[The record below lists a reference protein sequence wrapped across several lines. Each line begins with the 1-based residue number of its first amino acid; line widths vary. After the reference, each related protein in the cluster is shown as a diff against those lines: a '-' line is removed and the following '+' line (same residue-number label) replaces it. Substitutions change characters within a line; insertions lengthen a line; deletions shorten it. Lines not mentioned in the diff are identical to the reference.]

1 MFSNNQPNKRVPGPI
16 KGLFFLGMAVL
27 AIFIVGH
34 VIMFLWNTILVRVTG
49 VIPLTYWEA
58 IGLFILS
65 RILFGS
71 FHFGPKHHRRGG
83 KGSPRRAGW
92 RDKWMNMTDEE
103 RAEFKQKWKERCGKR
118 S

>member
-1 MFSNNQPNKRVPGPI
+1 MFSNNKPNRRVPGPI

-27 AIFIVGH
+27 VIFIVGH

-71 FHFGPKHHRRGG
+71 FHFGPKHHRAG
-83 KGSPRRAGW
+83 KGKSRRAGW

-103 RAEFKQKWKERCGKR
+103 RADFKQKWKERCGKR